1 MRSRPFVA
9 AGLPAGLARG
19 LAKGLAGGLA
29 ALLGSAAARADEPV
43 PTTPLEVSVKGTR
56 RPDAGTV
63 LATVPAERIERL
75 GTTSVA
81 TTLERMPSITSGGGM
96 RGERILNLRGFD
108 QRQIAVFVDGVPV
121 YVPYDGQ
128 LDLDKVPVDMVARVA
143 VVKGAASLLYGPN
156 GLGGAIHIVTRAPAE
171 GLSLRT
177 FTEASPLS
185 AARSSMTASGRAG
198 PVGALVHAS
207 FEGVRFVPM
216 SESFAPAPNEDGGR
230 RDNSDRLAGNL
241 TGKVLWDVDERH
253 RIALAAS
260 HFEGRFGVPPAVHDF
275 TVRDWRWTDWY
286 SSSLGLSHTFQSPA
300 LQTEEVVYVAKL
312 GNTLDAYDDGRYATQ
327 LKPKAFHSIYDE
339 GAAGGFV
346 RTTATLPVGAERT
359 FVLRTWTG
367 AKHDMHA
374 GQADRDADTVRA
386 STNLLT
392 TAAQGELD
400 VVPGWLLGSAGL
412 ELDGELPDAPSS
424 GLAPRPALGW
434 GPMGSVTFTPAQA
447 WTITAGVAS
456 RTRFPT
462 LRERFSTV
470 FGTRDPNP
478 LLRPERAVN
487 LSLDVVF
494 KPSRSLRVAAG
505 LFDSELTDLITSVF
519 VAPGVDQMQN
529 AARARYLGAEA
540 EIGWTFAPWL
550 DVLAGWMILHA
561 RGGDALAQPLAYR
574 PEHKG
579 LVLATVTPLAGLSL
593 TGVMR
598 YVGRQEFQNPD
609 TGQWGHLGGFPMFD
623 ARLAYAF
630 SPALRAW
637 VRVTNLADA
646 DVEPRY
652 SFPEAGR
659 QVFVG
664 IGSSTGS

>member
-1 MRSRPFVA
+1 MRRRPLGF
-9 AGLPAGLARG
+9 AGLAT
-19 LAKGLAGGLA
+19 LAVLRVPALAL
-29 ALLGSAAARADEPV
+29 ADEPTA
-43 PTTPLEVSVKGTR
+43 TTPLEVSVTGTK

-63 LATVPAERIERL
+63 LATVPAERIERI

-81 TTLERMPSITSGGGM
+81 TTLERMPSVMSGGGM

-128 LDLDKVPVDMVARVA
+128 LDLDKVPVDMVARIA

-156 GLGGAIHIVTRAPAE
+156 GLGGAIHIVTRPPTETPA
-171 GLSLRT
+171 LRT
-177 FTEASPLS
+177 FTEAAPLS
-185 AARSSMTASGRAG
+185 AARSSITGSGRMG

-216 SESFAPAPNEDGGR
+216 SAGFTPTANEDGGR
-230 RDNSDRLAGNL
+230 RNNSDRLAGNL
-241 TGKVLWDVDERH
+241 TGKVLWDVDEQH

-286 SSSLGLSHTFQSPA
+286 SSSVGLSHTFQSPA
-300 LQTEEVVYVAKL
+300 LQTEEVLYLSKL
-312 GNTLDAYDDGRYATQ
+312 GNTLDAYDDERYATQ
-327 LKPKAFHSIYDE
+327 DKPKAFHSIYDE
-339 GAAGGFV
+339 GAVGGFV
-346 RTTATLPVGAERT
+346 RTTVTLPVGAARS

-367 AKHDMHA
+367 AKHDTHA
-374 GQADRDADTVRA
+374 GQAKVGADTVRA

-400 VVPGWLLGSAGL
+400 VVPGWLLSSVGL

-424 GLAPRPALGW
+424 GLSPRTALGW
-434 GPMGSVTFTPAQA
+434 GPMGSLTFTPSRA
-447 WTITAGVAS
+447 WTVTAGVAS

-494 KPSRSLRVAAG
+494 KPARSLRVAAG
-505 LFDSELTDLITSVF
+505 VFDSELSDLITSVF

-529 AARARYLGAEA
+529 ASRARYLGAEA
-540 EIGWTFAPWL
+540 EVGWTFAPWL
-550 DVLAGWMILHA
+550 DVLAGWMVLQA
-561 RGGDALAQPLAYR
+561 KGGDALDQPLAYR

-579 LVLATVTPLAGLSL
+579 LALATVTPLAGLSL

-609 TGQWGHLGGFPMFD
+609 TGKWGHLGAFPLFD
-623 ARLAYAF
+623 ARLAYAL

-637 VRVTNLADA
+637 VHVTNLADA
-646 DVEPRY
+646 NVEPRY

-659 QVFVG
+659 QFFVG
-664 IGSSTGS
+664 LGSSTGS